1 MLKNPSRINIKKI
14 TSRQVMVK
22 LLKTKDKKTFLFERK
37 HLGEKKKR
45 YIAFTGANK
54 GKIRVTTILSM

>member
-37 HLGEKKKR
+37 HLGEKKKD
-45 YIAFTGANK
+45 
-54 GKIRVTTILSM
+54 ILPSQELIKAK